1 MFQEYTRLT
10 RRQHRTLSPV
20 QCLPCAVSRA
30 CAHSQQVRS
39 CLCTPPPINDA
50 NNATVRKQTHP
61 AKAFGKSANCHF
73 LLYVTHSECLNRAV
87 DDSSSNRYSA
97 AGDISFAICNPHL
110 QCAASLGFLS
120 QELLHANRVVILQY
134 RQKPSLDGQ
143 KMTLCSAGHSNRV
156 QVLCVQ
162 TL

>member
-20 QCLPCAVSRA
+20 QCLPCAVSRV
-30 CAHSQQVRS
+30 CAHSQQFRR

-50 NNATVRKQTHP
+50 NNATVRKQTHQ
-61 AKAFGKSANCHF
+61 AKAFGKSTNYIF
-73 LLYVTHSECLNRAV
+73 YVTHSECLNRAV

-97 AGDISFAICNPHL
+97 AGDIRFAICNPHL

-120 QELLHANRVVILQY
+120 QVLLVTQIEWY
-134 RQKPSLDGQ
+134 S
-143 KMTLCSAGHSNRV
+143 
-156 QVLCVQ
+156 
-162 TL
+162 